1 MDHRC
6 NETFIMPPKVTLEP
20 QSDEDVKIKFLP
32 LHPGTYMLKVE
43 LLVTSLI
50 QDETN
55 IRWQRLPSVMNFD
68 GVSETPDLEFLFRD
82 ERFLDFGE
90 MSYGSS
96 SRREL
101 TVLNKGRADVPLQ
114 VLIDGV
120 SSVSYTHLTLPTIY
134 SV

>member
-20 QSDEDVKIKFLP
+20 QSEEDVKIKFLP

-96 SRREL
+96 SHKEL

-114 VLIDGV
+114 VLINGV
-120 SSVSYTHLTLPTIY
+120 SVSFSLLKFAKFN
-134 SV
+134 

>member
-1 MDHRC
+1 
-6 NETFIMPPKVTLEP
+6 MPPKVTLEP
-20 QSDEDVKIKFLP
+20 QSEEEVKIKFLP

-50 QDETN
+50 KDETTV
-55 IRWQRLPSVMNFD
+55 RWQRLPSVLNLD

-96 SRREL
+96 SRKEL
-101 TVLNKGRADVPLQ
+101 TILNKGRADVPLH
-114 VLIDGV
+114 VLIEEV
-120 SSVSYTHLTLPTIY
+120 SFSTKNFSLYY
-134 SV
+134 SLV